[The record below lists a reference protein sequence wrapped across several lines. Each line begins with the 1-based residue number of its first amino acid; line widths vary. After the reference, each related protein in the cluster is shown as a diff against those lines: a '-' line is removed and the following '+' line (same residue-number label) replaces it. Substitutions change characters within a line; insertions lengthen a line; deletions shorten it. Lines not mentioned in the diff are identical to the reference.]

1 MSYVQ
6 RPKTKNSQG
15 ERDMGETVIP
25 ENIDILEIMRLLPH
39 RYPFVMVDKILS
51 VEIRKQ
57 VVGLKNVTINEPFF
71 QGHFPGRP
79 VMPGVLIL
87 EGMAQVGGI
96 MAFYA
101 SPENIGN
108 KLLFFAG
115 IDKARFRRPVVPG
128 DQLIFTLDFIKEKR
142 SVVLM
147 KGKATVD
154 DNIVAEAELMASF
167 S

>member
-1 MSYVQ
+1 M
-6 RPKTKNSQG
+6 PEKT
-15 ERDMGETVIP
+15 VP
-25 ENIDILEIMRLLPH
+25 EKIDIVEILNTLPH
-39 RYPFVMVDKILS
+39 RYPFVMVDKIVS
-51 VEIRKQ
+51 MEIGNEI
-57 VVGLKNVTINEPFF
+57 VGLKNVTINEPFF

-96 MAFYA
+96 MAFYSNPA
-101 SPENIGN
+101 AIGE

-128 DQLIFTLDFIKEKR
+128 DQLILKLQLVRPKR
-142 SVVLM
+142 SLM
-147 KGKATVD
+147 MMAGQAFVGDK
-154 DNIVAEAELMASF
+154 IVAEAELMASF